1 MVFGLRLLS
10 VFQKLI
16 RKING
21 DLCACTGTVTEGK
34 PDVRE
39 NMAHTG
45 DDIRDSDMRSIAAGR
60 IGRRGDLRKHL
71 LGKAAAG
78 IPDTD
83 L

>member
-39 NMAHTG
+39 NMAHTE

-60 IGRRGDLRKHL
+60 IGW
-71 LGKAAAG
+71 
-78 IPDTD
+78 
-83 L
+83 